1 MENYK
6 VPASE
11 GEDQLIEK
19 KSRFIGHIYKVE
31 TAEEANNIIAAQ
43 KKKYWDAS
51 TVVYAY
57 HLKNGVMRFSDGG
70 EPQGTAGM
78 PTLEVFRKEE
88 VFDVLCVTVR
98 YFGGILLGAGG
109 LTRAYGK
116 TAKLALDAAGI
127 AVMQPHREVFID
139 CPYSL
144 LETVRKYLPDFE
156 AEETNTEYAASVGI
170 ELFMTSEKFESF
182 KAKIIDVTNG
192 QVTPEGRGEKL
203 FAKKIK

>member
-1 MENYK
+1 
-6 VPASE
+6 
-11 GEDQLIEK
+11 
-19 KSRFIGHIYKVE
+19 
-31 TAEEANNIIAAQ
+31 
-43 KKKYWDAS
+43 
-51 TVVYAY
+51 
-57 HLKNGVMRFSDGG
+57 MRFSDGG

-170 ELFMTSEKFESF
+170 EFFMPSEKFESF